1 MKYSHVKDHSE
12 DDRMV
17 CIHNKNPKRNLLKS
31 TNDPLLFNKKKDAL
45 QSLSKLEQMHL
56 LKKLI
61 IQLNKDL
68 SLSGID
74 TQFNINWNPELLI
87 SHLTKIIAVLMEK
100 DYQKFMNFLYRID
113 VSEKKLGG
121 VSTSDFN
128 EAVNEIS
135 LMILKK
141 EWQKVWFRNRNLLRE

>member
-1 MKYSHVKDHSE
+1 MIVWSVFTIRILKE
-12 DDRMV
+12 
-17 CIHNKNPKRNLLKS
+17 NLLKS